1 MSGRRGLQ
9 RSRGLAVSRAREGGL
24 VESGRCGGGERGV
37 EGKGGGGV
45 VEGGGGL
52 ENAPYRSAP
61 RGPPIIG
68 SAWRRAARAP
78 SLCKSLSEV
87 CHARTG
93 STENAEYVRTR
104 RRTMAIRELLREK
117 MKTKKKRCAN

>member
-9 RSRGLAVSRAREGGL
+9 RSRGLVVSRARGWAGG
-24 VESGRCGGGERGV
+24 VGEMWWRRR
-37 EGKGGGGV
+37 KGGWRRGGV

-93 STENAEYVRTR
+93 VHGECR
-104 RRTMAIRELLREK
+104 IRARE
-117 MKTKKKRCAN
+117 AQDDGN

>member
-1 MSGRRGLQ
+1 M
-9 RSRGLAVSRAREGGL
+9 
-24 VESGRCGGGERGV
+24 ESGRCGGGERGV
-37 EGKGGGGV
+37 GVGGV

-87 CHARTG
+87 CHAHTG

-104 RRTMAIRELLREK
+104 HRTIAIRELLR
-117 MKTKKKRCAN
+117 KKIKAKKNGAQINLC